1 LDWTLFDGFEK
12 KNKLKVNALNSEK
25 LKIQQDN
32 LQQQLELATTIAK
45 QQIDIQ
51 SNSLLI
57 AKEQLM
63 LAERVYKQ
71 TEAQFNQG
79 LISSNDLILAENSQR
94 EAQTKLVVAYV
105 QLRNAEINYLKS
117 IGNIN

>member
-1 LDWTLFDGFEK
+1 
-12 KNKLKVNALNSEK
+12 
-25 LKIQQDN
+25 
-32 LQQQLELATTIAK
+32 
-45 QQIDIQ
+45 
-51 SNSLLI
+51 
-57 AKEQLM
+57 M